1 MDIVTKCA
9 KYQPRKN
16 DRWKIP
22 KQNAQSIT
30 VILKIGARV
39 LLFGVAAHF
48 DYDPEWTNERRVF
61 EISANQND
69 RSQNAQQH
77 RTFSNGVSMLP
88 VIPEDYF
95 SVLLRILTTIFLIG

>member
-16 DRWKIP
+16 ERWKIP

-48 DYDPEWTNERRVF
+48 DYDPEWTNQKRVF
-61 EISANQND
+61 EIQPIKMIVVKM
-69 RSQNAQQH
+69 RSNNV
-77 RTFSNGVSMLP
+77 R
-88 VIPEDYF
+88 
-95 SVLLRILTTIFLIG
+95 